1 MWLGRSQTTVQLTG
15 GYRFISALR
24 KEDVRLFVD
33 VSELEAGTHTLP
45 VQIHIDNAE
54 KFDCALGT
62 PEISVTI
69 EAY

>member
-1 MWLGRSQTTVQLTG
+1 MQLTG

-54 KFDCALGT
+54 KFDCALGLSL
-62 PEISVTI
+62 IHI
-69 EAY
+69 